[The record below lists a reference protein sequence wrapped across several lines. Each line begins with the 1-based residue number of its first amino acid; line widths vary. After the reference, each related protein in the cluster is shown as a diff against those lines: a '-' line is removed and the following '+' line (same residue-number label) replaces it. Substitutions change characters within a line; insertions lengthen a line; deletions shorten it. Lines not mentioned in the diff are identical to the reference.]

1 MKVRTID
8 SRAREAG
15 LTAGEVGST
24 RSAGA
29 SAAGK
34 GLARLDSM
42 KLSDRNARL
51 YEEAVSR
58 CHGSAA
64 FRSRKAAELLSI
76 LKLCELAPSRRLT
89 VLNCDLS
96 EMMRVTLAMEVPV
109 PCRDAGGEFTVRE
122 RAVLGLMYH
131 QEALIRPLPGH
142 AFVVIL
148 APANVWHANVSLE
161 IAGQPLCLGESLPV
175 GPLCVEIILSSY
187 GALSMQT
194 VMTDEAD
201 PVGVMNIEAA
211 KWWQQN
217 THLIPLSD
225 TAFLEPSKRR
235 ERESAKE
242 RR

>member
-1 MKVRTID
+1 MKVRTI
-8 SRAREAG
+8 
-15 LTAGEVGST
+15 
-24 RSAGA
+24 A
-29 SAAGK
+29 SSGNAAGK
-34 GLARLDSM
+34 GMAGLDNV

-51 YEEAVSR
+51 HEEAVSN
-58 CHGSAA
+58 CNGSAA
-64 FRSRKAAELLSI
+64 FRSRKGAELLSI
-76 LKLCELAPSRRLT
+76 LKLCELAPARRLS

-142 AFVVIL
+142 AFVLIL
-148 APANVWHANVSLE
+148 APENVWHANVSAE
-161 IAGQPLCLGESLPV
+161 IPGQPLCLGESLPV
-175 GPLCVEIILSSY
+175 GPRSVEIILSSY

-201 PVGVMNIEAA
+201 PVGVMNINAA

-217 THLIPLSD
+217 THLIPLSE
-225 TAFLEPSKRR
+225 TAFLEPSRRR
-235 ERESAKE
+235 ERESGKE
-242 RR
+242 RQ